1 MDYSQSYI
9 LTSNEH
15 VQNLQR
21 ISRNKENIA
30 LEKAEKAKNREAG
43 KRKRATEKAA
53 KEKRAKERDM
63 ARKEIQFEIEQN
75 RVFRAADVESE
86 RRNKEMWTQD
96 LIEEY
101 GENLQRL
108 MQEWDKEVPSYI
120 DCIPWQCKE
129 NQKIAKARLEAKKK
143 GGEGDPL
150 CQIFVH

>member
-1 MDYSQSYI
+1 M
-9 LTSNEH
+9 
-15 VQNLQR
+15 
-21 ISRNKENIA
+21 
-30 LEKAEKAKNREAG
+30 EKAEKAKSREAA
-43 KRKRATEKAA
+43 KRKRVAEKEFEKAA

-63 ARKEIQFEIEQN
+63 ARKEKQFEIEQN
-75 RVFRAADVESE
+75 KDFRTADVESE

-96 LIEEY
+96 VIEEY

-143 GGEGDPL
+143 EERGTPCAKFSSTEPAEMVPW
-150 CQIFVH
+150 I